1 MHHHAVDLH
10 EVAWALGWLLAVA
23 IVFAWGMRLPLA
35 TPGSALRRR
44 CRAALIVIG
53 GFALTALAIAALSLH
68 DAQIDLTRERVY
80 TPAPQ
85 ALEVARRLER
95 PVRMTYYFQGTD
107 PNARR
112 ALEMLKL
119 MAEQNP
125 LLEVS
130 GVDPDKQ
137 PSLARTAGIKLYNA
151 ALIEAEGRRV
161 LVHSTD
167 ERELAIGIQRA
178 LRERRVTLCFVEGH
192 HELPV
197 ANQEFVNEVESV
209 GGHAHDDVDSMVIET
224 TERGIGRWRRSLEGL
239 GYDIRR
245 ISLALGGSVAADCA
259 AVIAAGP
266 RQPWSPM
273 ESSALRRHLVD
284 GGATLLLLDVGFT
297 PDPGLAALLSELG
310 VALRDAV
317 VVDDVSHY
325 GTDAQTVAVTGYD
338 PHPIT
343 ERVAYT
349 FFPGVRPLALSPS
362 AVATVTPLVRSSKAS
377 TLQSP
382 IAGEDAATPASQLLA
397 VASEGRLD
405 GSAKAFRALVVGDAD
420 FLANPHYPYMANS
433 DLALAM
439 ARWLVREEAL
449 VATAPQV
456 PAMRLV
462 MITEAQLNA
471 LYLVLVLLLP
481 GFAAGFGVLVWWR
494 RR

>member
-1 MHHHAVDLH
+1 VHHHAVDLH
-10 EVAWALGWLLAVA
+10 ELAWAAGWLLAVG

-35 TPGSALRRR
+35 TPGTLPRRR
-44 CRAALIVIG
+44 WRSVLAVAG
-53 GFALTALAIAALSLH
+53 GCAVAALAIAALSLH
-68 DAQIDLTRERVY
+68 DAQVDLTRERVY

-85 ALEVARRLER
+85 ALEVARRLGQ
-95 PVRMTYYFQGTD
+95 PVRVTYYYQGTD

-112 ALEMLKL
+112 ALEMLER
-119 MAEQNP
+119 MAGENP

-151 ALIEAEGRRV
+151 ALIEAAGRRV

-167 ERELAIGIQRA
+167 EREFAIGIQRA

-197 ANQEFVNEVESV
+197 ENREFRNEVESV
-209 GGHAHDDVDSMVIET
+209 GGHDHDDANSMVIET

-245 ISLALGGSVAADCA
+245 ISLAQGGGVPADCA
-259 AVIAAGP
+259 AVVVAGP
-266 RQPWSPM
+266 REPWAPA
-273 ESSALRRHLVD
+273 ESGALRRYLVD
-284 GGATLLLLDVGFT
+284 GGAALLLLDVGFT
-297 PDPGLAALLSELG
+297 PDPGLAALLSALG
-310 VALRDAV
+310 VELLDAV

-338 PHPIT
+338 PHPVT

-349 FFPGVRPLALSPS
+349 FFPGVRPLAP
-362 AVATVTPLVRSSKAS
+362 VAGTTAQVTPLIRSSGAS
-377 TLQSP
+377 VLQSAS
-382 IAGEDAATPASQLLA
+382 AGADAAPPASQLLA

-405 GSAKAFRALVVGDAD
+405 GSPKAFRALVAGDAD

-449 VATAPQV
+449 VATAPHV
-456 PAMRLV
+456 PATPLV
-462 MITEAQLNA
+462 MITEAQLSA
-471 LYLVLVLLLP
+471 LYLLLVLLLP
-481 GFAAGFGVLVWWR
+481 GLAVGLGVLVWWR